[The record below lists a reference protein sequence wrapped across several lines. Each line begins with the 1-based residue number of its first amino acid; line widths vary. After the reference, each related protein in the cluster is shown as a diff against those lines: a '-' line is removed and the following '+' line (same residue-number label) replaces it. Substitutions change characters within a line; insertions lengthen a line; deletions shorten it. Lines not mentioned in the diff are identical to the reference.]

1 MYWMSLFSSKYSG
14 VIAHFNQYHVK
25 IGDFSKETSKII
37 RTTSEM
43 REHADYEDFF
53 CSVPT
58 GRRRTSEEEIFHQY
72 ILEYLRLKGVL

>member
-53 CSVPT
+53 LQRPA
-58 GRRRTSEEEIFHQY
+58 RTQ
-72 ILEYLRLKGVL
+72 KNK